1 VLSGEDKA
9 ALSKRLG
16 EFVDVVWCCC
26 VYWHV

>member
-1 VLSGEDKA
+1 VLSGKDEA

-26 VYWHV
+26 VY